1 MADAKGMAA
10 TLRPRLSA
18 FVGNVRKRPDK
29 GSCYKLWVMHMYA
42 YSDEQEWQFNNR
54 ENKYLFRDTLINL
67 LNAETLPYQE
77 LKAS

>member
-10 TLRPRLSA
+10 TLRPRLST

-42 YSDEQEWQFNNR
+42 YSDEQEWR
-54 ENKYLFRDTLINL
+54 
-67 LNAETLPYQE
+67 LNERGHP
-77 LKAS
+77 